1 MSRSTPSHDR
11 RLCTVIADRVRAKR
25 IAAGLSQEELGER
38 AHIHRTY
45 IGAVERGEK
54 NITVATLA
62 KVARAL
68 RCKLTD
74 LLPSNIDAL

>member
-1 MSRSTPSHDR
+1 MKSPRSFEVGLAKR
-11 RLCTVIADRVRAKR
+11 IAERVRAKR
-25 IAAGLSQEELGER
+25 MAAGLSQEQLGER

-45 IGAVERGEK
+45 IGAVERAEK
-54 NITVATLA
+54 NVTVATLA

-74 LLPSNIDAL
+74 LLPGDVNVH